1 LANRTAEQTSA
12 VLDAAMEQNRLVE
25 KMVLERVGT
34 TNHVGKDSL
43 TPHKSALLPA
53 SVTLRN

>member
-1 LANRTAEQTSA
+1 
-12 VLDAAMEQNRLVE
+12 MEQNRLVE
-25 KMVLERVGT
+25 NMVLERVGT